1 MLLLAKI
8 LNKCQG
14 AHSGKYSILSFTCL
28 TYFQV
33 PLKWILSQKSYYCK
47 CIISNAS
54 LFGLHSSEICP
65 YSHRILKMSCWRVR
79 NKTSPSFPRLKGV
92 RVQLSPPLLSVY
104 IKKQEWLTDK
114 EQWSQFILTEMIYIV
129 YQWWKKKFQRCY
141 IIIQQFYNRD
151 VKERKTV
158 RWNMDYGTMDRNT
171 DLRTSRVTRRRVS
184 NEE

>member
-14 AHSGKYSILSFTCL
+14 AHSRKYSILSFTCL
-28 TYFQV
+28 AYFQV

-92 RVQLSPPLLSVY
+92 RVQLSAPLTLSLHQKTRVTHWQGTMVTIY
-104 IKKQEWLTDK
+104 SHWKKV
-114 EQWSQFILTEMIYIV
+114 V
-129 YQWWKKKFQRCY
+129 YQWWKKNFQRCY

>member
-14 AHSGKYSILSFTCL
+14 AHSGKYNILSFTCL

-65 YSHRILKMSCWRVR
+65 YSHRILKMSCWREQ
-79 NKTSPSFPRLKGV
+79 NIPI
-92 RVQLSPPLLSVY
+92 LSPVKGGKSTTVFPLTFSLHQKTRVTHWQGTMVTIYSHW
-104 IKKQEWLTDK
+104 KKV
-114 EQWSQFILTEMIYIV
+114 V
-129 YQWWKKKFQRCY
+129 YQWWKKNFQRCY

-151 VKERKTV
+151 VKERKIV
-158 RWNMDYGTMDRNT
+158 GWNMDYGTMDRNT